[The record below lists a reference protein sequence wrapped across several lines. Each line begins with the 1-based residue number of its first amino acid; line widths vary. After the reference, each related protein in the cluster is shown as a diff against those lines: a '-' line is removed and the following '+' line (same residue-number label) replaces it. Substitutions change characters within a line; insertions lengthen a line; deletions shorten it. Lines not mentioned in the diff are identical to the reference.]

1 MWGGKIMQQ
10 QKCSETGNK
19 KQQWDCENMSP
30 VRLASGF
37 LYHTTDEDFCHRWI
51 LFFDENSDFVDWNRN
66 IRGVYIFF
74 TCLHILDYIWI
85 YQLCR
90 AMANHTNKNLPVAS
104 ANPGFTLIIRILFTL
119 EKNFFRFL
127 KSQ

>member
-37 LYHTTDEDFCHRWI
+37 LYHTTDEDFCHR
-51 LFFDENSDFVDWNRN
+51 
-66 IRGVYIFF
+66 
-74 TCLHILDYIWI
+74 
-85 YQLCR
+85 
-90 AMANHTNKNLPVAS
+90 
-104 ANPGFTLIIRILFTL
+104 
-119 EKNFFRFL
+119 
-127 KSQ
+127 